1 MSVRKL
7 FIFMVAS
14 SCWAAATFS
23 QSQRFTRESFAE
35 KFNPQLTAVPFL
47 TIAPDSRAGAM
58 GDAGVASTPDVH
70 SQHWNAAKYAFI
82 ESDAAVSLSY
92 APWLRQLGINDINL
106 LYLVGYK
113 KLDERQTISGSLRY
127 FSLGEI
133 IFTDIEGIPQGNYN
147 PNEFAIDA
155 GYSLQLSE
163 RFAGNISFRFIRSD
177 LTGGRSF
184 SGSGE
189 SKAGIAGGADLGFYY
204 QNNDIE
210 LSDRDSELAWGIQLS
225 NMGTKISYNENK
237 TPDFLPINMRLGGR
251 LTTHMDEYN
260 SFSFMVDLNKY
271 LIPTPPFYYD
281 ADSNE
286 VVKEDP
292 SVAFIKGYDP
302 DVSVPLGMIRSFY
315 DAPGGIKEELK
326 EIMYSLGVEYMYRDQ
341 FAIRA
346 GYFHEAELKG
356 NRKYVTLGVGIRLNV
371 FGLDFSYLAPTTGQN
386 NPLANTVR
394 FTLSFNFD
402 GNQ

>member
-1 MSVRKL
+1 MSIRKL
-7 FIFMVAS
+7 FLLMLTMIGVAEMVNA
-14 SCWAAATFS
+14 
-23 QSQRFTRESFAE
+23 QSFTRDEFADN
-35 KFNPQLTAVPFL
+35 FNPQITAVPFL

-58 GDAGVASTPDVH
+58 GDAGVASQPDVH

-82 ESDAAVSLSY
+82 ESDGAISLSY

-113 KLDERQTISGSLRY
+113 RLDARQTISGSLRY

-133 IFTDIEGIPQGNYN
+133 IFTDIEGIAQGNYN

-155 GYSLQLSE
+155 GYSLQLSD
-163 RFAGNISFRFIRSD
+163 RLAGNLSFRFIRSD

-189 SKAGIAGGADLGFYY
+189 SKPGIAGGADLGFYY

-210 LSDRDSELAWGIQLS
+210 LSDKDAEVAWGVQIS
-225 NMGTKISYNENK
+225 NMGTKISYNENQ
-237 TPDFLPINMRLGGR
+237 TPDFLPINLRLGGR
-251 LTTHMDEYN
+251 LTTQLDEYN
-260 SFSFMVDLNKY
+260 AFSFMLDLNKY
-271 LIPTPPFYYD
+271 LIPSPPYYYT
-281 ADSNE
+281 ADSVPTNPD
-286 VVKEDP
+286 DP
-292 SVAFIKGYDP
+292 NVDFIVGYDP

-315 DAPGGIKEELK
+315 DAPGGIKEELN

-356 NRKYVTLGVGIRLNV
+356 NRKYFTLGVGIKLNV
-371 FGLDFSYLAPTTGQN
+371 FGLDFSYLAPTAGQN

-394 FTLSFNFD
+394 FTLSFDF
-402 GNQ
+402 GNNQ